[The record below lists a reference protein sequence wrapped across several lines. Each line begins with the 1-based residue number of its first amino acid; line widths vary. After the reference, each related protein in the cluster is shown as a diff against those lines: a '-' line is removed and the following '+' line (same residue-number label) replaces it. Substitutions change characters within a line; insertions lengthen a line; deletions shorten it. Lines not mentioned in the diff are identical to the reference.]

1 VVGYRNVGHEASIA
15 CKFRGARCRVT
26 EERWVYFAAQLAAQI
41 FDIEVARKFVRQ
53 AIEEALAVNR
63 RIPEGLSEADL
74 DRIFTYQPVHFE
86 DMGYFVTGSSVRTSR
101 GCGTRYV
108 ASVTGASTS
117 GRSSRRHQGQNPVR
131 TKPSSERI
139 PGQLIAAAEQT
150 TARGHLDRA
159 CGNSVPPK
167 TRPAGF
173 QGLTL
178 SPSDRCRPHPHP

>member
-1 VVGYRNVGHEASIA
+1 M
-15 CKFRGARCRVT
+15 
-26 EERWVYFAAQLAAQI
+26 YFAAQLAAQI

-108 ASVTGASTS
+108 ASVTGAITS
-117 GRSSRRHQGQNPVR
+117 GRSSRRHQGQNPVLSVFLANSLQR
-131 TKPSSERI
+131 LSKR
-139 PGQLIAAAEQT
+139 QLVAIWIEHVEIAFPP
-150 TARGHLDRA
+150 RR
-159 CGNSVPPK
+159 VP
-167 TRPAGF
+167 RDF
-173 QGLTL
+173 
-178 SPSDRCRPHPHP
+178 RV